1 MTCMKTVPTVSFK
14 KDVLLVFLLGCVDLL
29 LSKFSLRGEAYP

>member
-1 MTCMKTVPTVSFK
+1 MTCMKTVPIVSFK
-14 KDVLLVFLLGCVDLL
+14 KDVLLVFLGCVDLL